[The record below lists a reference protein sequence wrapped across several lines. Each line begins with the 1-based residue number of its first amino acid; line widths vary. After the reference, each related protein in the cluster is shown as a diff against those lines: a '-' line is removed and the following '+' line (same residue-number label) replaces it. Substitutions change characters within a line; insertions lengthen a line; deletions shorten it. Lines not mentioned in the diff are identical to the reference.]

1 MEYKIT
7 GRQLDIGDA
16 LQVHVRDTLEP
27 VLEKYS
33 ARPTGV
39 TVIFSKDAHEFVAEC
54 VVQLSSGLNTAAKG
68 RAGEIYVAFEEAA
81 EKIGKQLRRYK
92 RRLKNH
98 HQDRATPVEFL
109 DAKSYILAAE
119 GDSEESERDGIDPII
134 IAESGTTYPSFSV
147 GEAVMQMD
155 LASSNVLVFRNEK
168 TKGINVVYR
177 RDDGN
182 IGWIEPQPA

>member
-27 VLEKYS
+27 ILEKYS

-39 TVIFSKDAHEFVAEC
+39 SVIFSKDAHEYVAEC

-68 RAGEIYVAFEEAA
+68 RTGEIYAAFDDAA
-81 EKIGKQLRRYK
+81 EKISKQLRRYK

-98 HQDRATPVEFL
+98 HNERATPVEFL
-109 DAKSYILAAE
+109 GATSYILAGE
-119 GDSEESERDGIDPII
+119 RDNEESERDGIDPII
-134 IAESGTTYPSFSV
+134 IAETGTTYPSFSV

-155 LASSNVLVFRNEK
+155 LASSNVLVFLNEK
-168 TKGINVVYR
+168 TNGLNVVYR

-182 IGWIEPQPA
+182 IGWIEPQSA